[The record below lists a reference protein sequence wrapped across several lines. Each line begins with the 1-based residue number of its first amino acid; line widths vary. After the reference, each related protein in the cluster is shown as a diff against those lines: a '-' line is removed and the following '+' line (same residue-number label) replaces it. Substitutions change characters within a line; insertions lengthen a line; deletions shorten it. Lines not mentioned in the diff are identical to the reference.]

1 MEKIVEFFFMKN
13 HSHNRRTVPLALAA
27 LGIVYGDI
35 GTSPLYAF
43 KEVFNGPHGLPL
55 GEIQVFAA
63 LSALFWAVMLIVSVK
78 YVWFMLHLDN
88 QGEGGVLAL
97 TALVHRLVR
106 STSRWSK
113 AVISVG
119 IFAAALFYG
128 DAMITPAIS
137 VLSAVEGLIIVAPQL
152 NQWVVTIT
160 VGILIGLFLIQRQ
173 GTERVGRLFGPV
185 TLLWFLVLA
194 CLGTIS
200 IVETPAVLAALDP
213 RHAVRFA
220 VHQPGAFFL
229 LLSGVFLA
237 LTGGEA
243 LYADMG
249 HFGPRP
255 IRLVW
260 FLLVCPALLLN
271 YFGQGALVLRN
282 PAAVSN
288 PFYLLAPDWLTLPLV
303 ILATA
308 ATVIASQATISGAYS
323 MTLQA
328 SRLGYLPRLRVLH
341 TSDTERGQIYIP
353 SINWLMLVAVLWI
366 VLEFGTSASLA
377 AAYGIAVS
385 GTMIITTLLTLF
397 IIPVLPSR
405 RARLAFLSAFLTLGG
420 LEWLFFG
427 SNLAKIAD
435 GGWVPLAIGVGIYIM
450 LTTWKN
456 GSDLMSAQRRQQDI
470 SLANFLSWP
479 RLEATVVPG
488 RAVYLTS
495 DPELVPSALFHNL
508 KHYKVMHDEIIFLH
522 VVTENVPRITPD
534 KRILT
539 RNLAPGLSA
548 MAVRFGFREEPNIS
562 AVLFDEAY
570 ALEMEPMTTSFFVAR
585 ATIIDGPGGLSRW
598 RTSLFAWMFR
608 QSEGAASYYSLPP
621 NRVVEIG
628 AQILL

>member
-1 MEKIVEFFFMKN
+1 MKN
-13 HSHNRRTVPLALAA
+13 HSRNRRTVPLALAA
-27 LGIVYGDI
+27 LGVVYGDI

-43 KEVFNGPHGLPL
+43 KEVFNGPHALPL
-55 GEIQVFAA
+55 GEVQVLAA
-63 LSALFWAVMLIVSVK
+63 LSALFWAVMLIVSIK

-97 TALVHRLVR
+97 TALVHRLAR
-106 STSRWSK
+106 SASRWSK
-113 AVISVG
+113 IIISAG

-137 VLSAVEGLIIVAPQL
+137 VLSAVEGLSVITHRFD
-152 NQWVVTIT
+152 QWVVTIT
-160 VGILIGLFLIQRQ
+160 IGILIGLFLIQRH
-173 GTERVGRLFGPV
+173 GTDRVGRLFGPI

-194 CLGTIS
+194 CLGILS
-200 IVETPAVLAALDP
+200 IIETPVVLAAIDP
-213 RHAVRFA
+213 RYAVRFA
-220 VHQPGAFFL
+220 LDQPGSAFL
-229 LLSGVFLA
+229 LLSAVFLA

-255 IRLVW
+255 IRLAW
-260 FLLVCPALLLN
+260 FSLVCPSLLLN

-282 PAAVSN
+282 PDAVSN

-303 ILATA
+303 LLATA

-328 SRLGYLPRLRVLH
+328 SRLGYLPRLRILH

-366 VLEFGTSASLA
+366 VLEFGSSAALA

-405 RARLAFLSAFLTLGG
+405 RGRLAFMSAFLTLAG

-427 SNLAKIAD
+427 SNLTKIAD
-435 GGWVPLAIGVGIYIM
+435 GGWVPLLLGAGIYIM

-456 GSDLMSAQRRQQDI
+456 GSDLMSVQRRQLDI
-470 SLANFLSWP
+470 SITDFLAWP
-479 RLEATVVPG
+479 RLEATMVPG
-488 RAVYLTS
+488 RAIYLTS

-522 VVTENVPRITPD
+522 VVTENIPRVTPE
-534 KRILT
+534 KRVQT
-539 RNLAPGLSA
+539 RELAPGLSA
-548 MAVRFGFREEPNIS
+548 MAVRFGFREEPNLN
-562 AVLFDEAY
+562 AVLFDKSHP
-570 ALEMEPMTTSFFVAR
+570 LGMDPMTTSFFVAR
-585 ATIIDGPGGLSRW
+585 ATIVDGPGGLSRW

-608 QSEGAASYYSLPP
+608 QSEGAASYFSLPP

>member
-1 MEKIVEFFFMKN
+1 MKN
-13 HSHNRRTVPLALAA
+13 DSNRDRRMIPRRTGTLALAA

-55 GEIQVFAA
+55 GEVQVFAA
-63 LSALFWAVMLIVSVK
+63 LSAIFWAVLMIISVK

-113 AVISVG
+113 IFISAG

-137 VLSAVEGLIIVAPQL
+137 VLSAVEGLSVVTHQFD
-152 NQWVVTIT
+152 QWVVTIT
-160 VGILIGLFLIQRQ
+160 VVILIGLFLIQRQ

-194 CLGTIS
+194 CLGTLS
-200 IVETPAVLAALDP
+200 ILETPAVLAALDP
-213 RHAVRFA
+213 RYALRFA
-220 VHQPGAFFL
+220 LNQPGSAFL
-229 LLSGVFLA
+229 LLSAVFLA

-255 IRLVW
+255 IRLAW
-260 FLLVCPALLLN
+260 FLLVCPSLLLN

-282 PAAVSN
+282 PSAVSN

-328 SRLGYLPRLRVLH
+328 SRLGYLPRLRILH

-366 VLEFGTSASLA
+366 VLEFGSSASLA

-397 IIPVLPSR
+397 LIPVLPSR
-405 RARLAFLSAFLTLGG
+405 RARLAFTSAFLTLGG
-420 LEWLFFG
+420 FEWLFFG
-427 SNLAKIAD
+427 SNLTKIAD
-435 GGWVPLAIGVGIYIM
+435 GGWVPLLLGLGIYTM
-450 LTTWKN
+450 LTTWKR
-456 GSDLMSAQRRQQDI
+456 GSDLMSVQRRQLDI
-470 SLANFLSWP
+470 AVTDFLAWP
-479 RLEATVVPG
+479 RLDATVVPG
-488 RAVYLTS
+488 LAVYLTS

-508 KHYKVMHDEIIFLH
+508 KHYKVLHEEIIFLH
-522 VVTENVPRITPD
+522 VVTENVPRIAPE
-534 KRILT
+534 KRIQT
-539 RNLAPGLSA
+539 QALAPGLSA
-548 MAVRFGFREEPNIS
+548 MAVHFGFREEPNLNT
-562 AVLFDEAY
+562 VLFDKSHS
-570 ALEMEPMTTSFFVAR
+570 LNMDPMTTSFFVAR
-585 ATIIDGPGGLSRW
+585 ATITDGPGGLSRW
-598 RTSLFAWMFR
+598 RTTLFAWMFR
-608 QSEGAASYYSLPP
+608 QSEGAASYFSLPP

-628 AQILL
+628 AQIML